1 MAGSRRL
8 TELAEDVSARLDLP
22 DGPLVVALSGGADS
36 AALLYLCADPGTET
50 RALHVN
56 HGLAHS
62 DMMESAA
69 GDIAQ
74 RLGIDLDVV
83 AVTVEEG
90 PSPEGQARR
99 ARYAAFVDRTG
110 EGDRLLTAHTRDDN
124 VETVVFNLIR
134 GTGPRGLGGIPYHR
148 LHNVFRPMLTIT
160 RSETREIAA
169 LAGLPFVDDPMNDD
183 PGLTRNVIRS
193 RVIPMLVELNPR
205 LSESIARMAT
215 TVGSDSAYLD
225 DEAAQVRILHGDDSV
240 GVAVGDLLAVA
251 KPLGDRILKTML
263 THTVGPEGV
272 SAERVGNLWSVAR
285 AETAAVELAPEVRV
299 VRRGPLLVVETGSEG
314 FDVQPVTLSPGRH
327 RSGRV
332 EFDVLSHDGPCMV
345 APLSAWA
352 AIFPANIQLAVG
364 SDGVVTADEEPAWT
378 PGGKRL
384 PVAWYEPGSVGYLSI
399 FAKEVTGWTSGP

>member
-36 AALLYLCADPGTET
+36 AALLYLSADPRAQT

-62 DMMESAA
+62 DKMESAA
-69 GDIAQ
+69 DDVA
-74 RLGIDLDVV
+74 RSLGVDLDVV
-83 AVTVEEG
+83 AVTVEDG
-90 PSPEGQARR
+90 PSPEGQARQ
-99 ARYAAFVDRTG
+99 ARYTAFVDRTG

-148 LHNVFRPMLTIT
+148 PHNVFRPMLTIT

-193 RVIPMLVELNPR
+193 RVIPMLAELNPR
-205 LSESIARMAT
+205 FSESIARMAS
-215 TVGSDSAYLD
+215 TVGADSAYLD
-225 DEAAQVRILHGDDSV
+225 NEVAQVRILRGEDSV
-240 GVAVGDLLAVA
+240 GVAVGDLLAMA
-251 KPLGDRILKTML
+251 KPLGDRVLKTML
-263 THTVGPEGV
+263 TYTVGSEGV
-272 SAERVGNLWSVAR
+272 SAERVDTLWSVAR
-285 AETAAVELAPEVRV
+285 AETVAVELTSEVRV
-299 VRRGPLLVVETGSEG
+299 VRRGPLLVIETGSEG
-314 FDVQPVTLSPGRH
+314 FDIRVVMLSPGRH
-327 RSGRV
+327 RSGPV

-352 AIFPANIQLAVG
+352 AIFPADTQLAVG
-364 SDGVVTADEEPAWT
+364 SDGVVTANEEPAWT
-378 PGGKRL
+378 PGGRRL
-384 PVAWYEPGSVGYLSI
+384 PVAWYEPGSVGYLSV